1 MTPVDAQ
8 AALPDRTDNAAADVL
23 YRQIKATVEE
33 GIRQAQ
39 MDREMD
45 PERQLGK
52 RLLGQIQ
59 RVVPSWELL
68 KDWRAMLRLRKLD
81 LAYLVYL
88 CIFGSCSWLL
98 HHVKHNKCF
107 WPARWVSFSAALLI
121 LAPVLPILGTV
132 FFGIGISIIG
142 WWLLYWL
149 RGHVTAARDAACH
162 CFINAAICELPH
174 EKSHYF
180 HGIFTAF
187 DGNASS
193 TILLVYTTT
202 AFSTLDVKA
211 GKAQTVC
218 SVVGQSHSNH
228 IQS

>member
-68 KDWRAMLRLRKLD
+68 KD
-81 LAYLVYL
+81 
-88 CIFGSCSWLL
+88 
-98 HHVKHNKCF
+98 
-107 WPARWVSFSAALLI
+107 
-121 LAPVLPILGTV
+121 
-132 FFGIGISIIG
+132 
-142 WWLLYWL
+142 
-149 RGHVTAARDAACH
+149 
-162 CFINAAICELPH
+162 
-174 EKSHYF
+174 
-180 HGIFTAF
+180 
-187 DGNASS
+187 
-193 TILLVYTTT
+193 
-202 AFSTLDVKA
+202 
-211 GKAQTVC
+211 
-218 SVVGQSHSNH
+218 
-228 IQS
+228 